1 MHFYAWKKGLKTGAL
16 PLTSNRFLLLT
27 RSQAATICARVRP
40 LMPSNSPWM
49 LPLQVSRPSHH
60 AAAAAAAAA
69 TASPASPDVGIGK
82 TSDGA
87 TPKSKEQNMADM
99 VRLRRGCGLLLLLQ
113 AAVNLVTRHSRAGV
127 QSDQQ
132 GGVHGMQLVA
142 ISIQTGHH
150 CQAFANHFLP
160 SLSFPS
166 SSLHHASILVPM
178 IISGIGRLASQ
189 LPFAS
194 AIYFTPR
201 LIN

>member
-1 MHFYAWKKGLKTGAL
+1 
-16 PLTSNRFLLLT
+16 
-27 RSQAATICARVRP
+27 
-40 LMPSNSPWM
+40 M

-82 TSDGA
+82 TSEGA

-99 VRLRRGCGLLLLLQ
+99 VRLRRGCGLLLLLLQ

-132 GGVHGMQLVA
+132 GGVHGMQLVT
-142 ISIQTGHH
+142 ISMRTGHH

-160 SLSFPS
+160 LPLLPLLLSSPCLYFGTYDYLRHWPACLATAFRLRYLFYSSFNKLINLFPS
-166 SSLHHASILVPM
+166 IFCKV
-178 IISGIGRLASQ
+178 ISAPICFG
-189 LPFAS
+189 LPS
-194 AIYFTPR
+194 A
-201 LIN
+201 LL

>member
-1 MHFYAWKKGLKTGAL
+1 
-16 PLTSNRFLLLT
+16 
-27 RSQAATICARVRP
+27 
-40 LMPSNSPWM
+40 
-49 LPLQVSRPSHH
+49 
-60 AAAAAAAAA
+60 
-69 TASPASPDVGIGK
+69 
-82 TSDGA
+82 
-87 TPKSKEQNMADM
+87 MADM
-99 VRLRRGCGLLLLLQ
+99 VRLRRGCGLLLLLLQ

-142 ISIQTGHH
+142 ISMQTGHH
-150 CQAFANHFLP
+150 CQAFATIFSS

-194 AIYFTPR
+194 AISFTHR